1 MFEVTDR
8 LYVGSLDDLRNF
20 LFLENP
26 EDFYI
31 LYCAKDPCHKNLVGY
46 EGKSCPKDHPEYLV
60 ARRGN
65 QMALN
70 MVDAPSPKFFSK
82 EMITAGLD
90 FMEEGYN
97 KGLKVLVTCNQG
109 VSRSPSMAFLFMATR
124 LKELFEYF
132 GDSIRMFKQLYPN
145 YMPGDGIYAH
155 MLENWDWYMSYS
167 DVKFNP
173 AEDDICPYCGCKELD
188 YDVLHYD
195 DGAIHDII
203 DCPKCKKRLWEED

>member
-1 MFEVTDR
+1 MQPSIHPPPTFSLHEQGNLEAEDFLTNMLKNKEKKGRVKMFKVTER

-31 LYCAKDPCHKNLVGY
+31 LYCTKNPSHKDMVGY

-97 KGLKVLVTCNQG
+97 KGCKVLICCNKGQ
-109 VSRSPSMAFLFMATR
+109 SRSPSMAFLFMATR
-124 LKELFEYF
+124 LKELF
-132 GDSIRMFKQLYPN
+132 GDFSDSFAMFRHLYGD
-145 YMPGDGIYAH
+145 YMPADGIYFH
-155 MLENWDWYMSYS
+155 MLENWNEYM
-167 DVKFNP
+167 
-173 AEDDICPYCGCKELD
+173 KE
-188 YDVLHYD
+188 
-195 DGAIHDII
+195 
-203 DCPKCKKRLWEED
+203 

>member
-1 MFEVTDR
+1 MFKVTDR
-8 LYVGSLDDLRNF
+8 LYVGSLDDLVNF
-20 LFLENP
+20 LFLEKT

-31 LYCAKDPCHKNLVGY
+31 LYCMKNPSHKSMVGY

-124 LKELFEYF
+124 LRELFEDF
-132 GDSIRMFKQLYPN
+132 EDSIYFFKSIYKDYIPN
-145 YMPGDGIYAH
+145 DGIYAH
-155 MLENWDWYMSYS
+155 MLENWDWYMNY
-167 DVKFNP
+167 K
-173 AEDDICPYCGCKELD
+173 
-188 YDVLHYD
+188 
-195 DGAIHDII
+195 
-203 DCPKCKKRLWEED
+203 